1 MAKKILILIVPVI
14 LVIFYGFKPNDQPRN
29 NNNVD
34 NRNTNPNQVMAV
46 TSSQL
51 NANQINTWFRTNGS
65 FNRDP
70 STGNAGFEW
79 PKGSGKYARYAS
91 GLWLGCVV
99 GNDTLVAVAEYT
111 YDYAPGYWSSTGAA
125 EGGNDPA
132 YKIYTINE
140 GNTTSSDYLNWP
152 ANQGA
157 YVDSLGNPLFLGS
170 QTMFYSYIDFP
181 HTSNVSSL
189 ASLQAQIL
197 QTNWAYNVNGPLG
210 NIVFQEY
217 RIINRST
224 NVWTKTYLAQWTDDD
239 LGNATDD
246 KAGVDTVL
254 GLGYTYNSTNNDP
267 IYGAAPPAVGFDFFR
282 GALVETGNTDDTV
295 TYYSPPGTQNKVVK
309 VGFKD
314 LGMTVF
320 NFTTTVHLS
329 HPILAQV

>member
-1 MAKKILILIVPVI
+1 MVKKILILIVPVI

-157 YVDSLGNPLFLGS
+157 YVDSLGDR
-170 QTMFYSYIDFP
+170 IKKEK
-181 HTSNVSSL
+181 SN
-189 ASLQAQIL
+189 
-197 QTNWAYNVNGPLG
+197 
-210 NIVFQEY
+210 
-217 RIINRST
+217 
-224 NVWTKTYLAQWTDDD
+224 
-239 LGNATDD
+239 
-246 KAGVDTVL
+246 
-254 GLGYTYNSTNNDP
+254 
-267 IYGAAPPAVGFDFFR
+267 
-282 GALVETGNTDDTV
+282 
-295 TYYSPPGTQNKVVK
+295 
-309 VGFKD
+309 
-314 LGMTVF
+314 
-320 NFTTTVHLS
+320 
-329 HPILAQV
+329 